1 MKRVIKASQYDIG
14 DDYLQAKHYIDQ
26 AMQAMTY
33 LQVNA
38 ENQAD
43 AKMFSGFG
51 AQLAQMS
58 GKLQGYLNLRADK
71 SIYSSDDLMLD
82 DVEYAYKIEDTF
94 GAPQAGV
101 DVQYFETWADLE
113 DYLEDNPDVEDRISE
128 GYARI
133 SECGVEAASEVV
145 AADDEYP
152 KGYFDEYYGKTAF
165 EEYGD
170 LVSKNCAG
178 MIISKRADDGEKPG
192 GLIYEAERLGIED
205 FFDLLKCLEGM
216 CYNGTAVEISDYQYK
231 VL

>member
-58 GKLQGYLNLRADK
+58 GKLQGYLNLLSKQSIHSSEYIGAD
-71 SIYSSDDLMLD
+71 
-82 DVEYAYKIEDTF
+82 
-94 GAPQAGV
+94 
-101 DVQYFETWADLE
+101 
-113 DYLEDNPDVEDRISE
+113 SE
-128 GYARI
+128 NL
-133 SECGVEAASEVV
+133 
-145 AADDEYP
+145 P
-152 KGYFDEYYGKTAF
+152 KGYYDDYYGQTAF

-170 LVSKNCAG
+170 LVSENCAG
-178 MIISKRADDGEKPG
+178 MIISKRAADGEEPG
-192 GLIYEAERLGIED
+192 GLMYEADRLGIED